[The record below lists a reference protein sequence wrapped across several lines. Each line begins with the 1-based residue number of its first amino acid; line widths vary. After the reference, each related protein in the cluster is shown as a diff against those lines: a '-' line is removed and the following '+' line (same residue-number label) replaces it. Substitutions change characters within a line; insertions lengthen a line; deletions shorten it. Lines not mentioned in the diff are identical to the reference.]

1 MFASKSHTKETIS
14 KSLRKE
20 ITKKT
25 KELKYVTLTACICTY
40 NTLKSTPALL

>member
-1 MFASKSHTKETIS
+1 MFASKSHRKETIS

-20 ITKKT
+20 ITKKD
-25 KELKYVTLTACICTY
+25 KELKYVQPTAYICTY